1 MHTAQQKEELPVFR
15 YLAVA
20 RQLRTMLESGTLKPG
35 DKIPSLRKM
44 SGMMGV
50 SVATVS
56 QAYLELEKQG
66 MLESR
71 ERSGFY
77 VRDSY
82 RTPPPPDK
90 VVPVA
95 APATVQR
102 GELIRKVLDTV
113 GRVEILPLGV
123 AEPTPGILPVKAL
136 GRAMNSVIQR
146 YGDLVTTYLPIVG
159 DKGLRE
165 ELARR
170 MQNYGAAVRPDDLLI
185 TTGAMEALSVAMR
198 AVTRPGDTVAICT
211 PTYHCLLYLLEIMGL
226 RAIEIPLHPET
237 GVDPDQVGR
246 VLERYQVNALVL
258 TPNFN
263 NPDGSLTPDAAKK
276 ELVRLA
282 ERHDLPLVE
291 DDVSGEL
298 CYADERPSS
307 CKKYDRFGHV
317 LHCNSFSKTLAPG
330 LRIGWIAP
338 GKYMPRAYDIRS
350 TGSVCTAT
358 VSQLTIREYLQ
369 NGQYDKHLR
378 RLRVMLER
386 HRDNALALLGRYFP
400 EGTRATCPKGGALLW
415 IELPQ
420 TVDAV
425 AYFYEATAMRI
436 GVSPGSIFSTHD
448 KYNNFIRLNFAVQWT
463 GEVEQGF
470 KDLGDLAKR
479 MAG

>member
-1 MHTAQQKEELPVFR
+1 MRRTRQHEDTSGFR
-15 YLAVA
+15 YLAVV
-20 RQLRTMLESGTLKPG
+20 RQLRTMLDSGTLKPG

-44 SGMMGV
+44 GVLMGV

-77 VRDSY
+77 VRDSC

-90 VVPVA
+90 VVPVE
-95 APATVQR
+95 APAVVQR
-102 GELIRKVLDTV
+102 GELIRTVLDTV
-113 GRVEILPLGV
+113 GHAEILPLGV

-136 GRAMNSVIQR
+136 GRAMNTVIQR
-146 YGDLVTTYLPIVG
+146 YGELVTTYLPIVG

-170 MQNYGAAVRPDDLLI
+170 MQSYGAAVRPDDLLI

-226 RAIEIPLHPET
+226 RAIEIPSHPET

-258 TPNFN
+258 NPNFN

-276 ELVRLA
+276 ELVRLV

-298 CYADERPSS
+298 CFSDLRPSS
-307 CKKYDRFGHV
+307 CKKFDRHGHV

-330 LRIGWIAP
+330 LRLGWIAP
-338 GKYMPRAYDIRS
+338 GKYMANAYDIRS

-369 NGQYDKHLR
+369 SGQYDKHLR
-378 RLRVMLER
+378 RLRSVLER

-415 IELPQ
+415 IELPRA
-420 TVDAV
+420 VDGV
-425 AYFYEATAMRI
+425 AFFYEATAMRI
-436 GVSPGSIFSTHD
+436 GVSPGNIFSTHD
-448 KYNNFIRLNFAVQWT
+448 EYNNFIRINFAVEWT

-470 KDLGDLAKR
+470 KDLGELAKR